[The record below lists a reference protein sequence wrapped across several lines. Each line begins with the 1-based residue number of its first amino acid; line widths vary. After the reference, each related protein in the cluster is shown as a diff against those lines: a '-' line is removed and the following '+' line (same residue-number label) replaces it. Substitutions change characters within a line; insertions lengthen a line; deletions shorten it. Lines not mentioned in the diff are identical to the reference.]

1 LGEDHWQGER
11 IAELINHDQSA
22 GPDVLLILGTSLK
35 VSGPRNLARLFA
47 RAVGANGGRVAYVNL
62 SRPSRKDWGSLVDY
76 WVEWEC
82 DKWVGDV
89 TKRIPLFWPNG
100 DGSGSRS
107 KIVAYSEAFGY
118 CGQDMYIKTADEK
131 DAKDAEGEG
140 RFELRKSHRLELRI
154 EASTSVSQAIL

>member
-1 LGEDHWQGER
+1 MGR
-11 IAELINHDQSA
+11 
-22 GPDVLLILGTSLK
+22 GPYEENPPFLWS
-35 VSGPRNLARLFA
+35 
-47 RAVGANGGRVAYVNL
+47 
-62 SRPSRKDWGSLVDY
+62 
-76 WVEWEC
+76 
-82 DKWVGDV
+82 
-89 TKRIPLFWPNG
+89 NG